1 MRLQIIIKCGKNQ
14 LSFTGRDY
22 YFLSKAH
29 DMVTQGNVMINRAA
43 HESKTFILLN
53 RHLIEY
59 LRLLNIYHYYL
70 RL

>member
-1 MRLQIIIKCGKNQ
+1 MKYGRNQ

-29 DMVTQGNVMINRAA
+29 DMVTQGNVIINRAA
-43 HESKTFILLN
+43 HESKTFILIN

-59 LRLLNIYHYYL
+59 
-70 RL
+70 